1 MVLGKGTYG
10 IVYAAR
16 DLDTQIRIAVKE
28 LPEKSL
34 GDVQPLHEEIK
45 LHSQLKH
52 KNIVQYRGSLSEEG
66 YFKILMEQVSGCME
80 RYLYLRKNIFFQYQ
94 TRLSAHCR

>member
-28 LPEKSL
+28 VPEKNL

-66 YFKILMEQVSGCME
+66 YFKILMEQVSGIMDSC
-80 RYLYLRKNIFFQYQ
+80 LPLRMKIQIYI
-94 TRLSAHCR
+94 